1 MTSPVFDPGSLHV
14 RLQWRGGR
22 CVGVRVELR
31 RPNAAAVLRGKPAAE
46 AVRLLPLLYSICGK
60 AQGLAAALALRA
72 ARGETAAPQVDA
84 AVRAEGVR
92 EHLWRLLLDWP
103 LALGQPRAEAL
114 MAAAVRRIGAPD
126 FAAWLAPA
134 LADHCGQLVAA
145 LPAGLGGL
153 RSRLA
158 EALQARQRDLL
169 VGAELGQGEGLPLAP
184 GRGRATVRT
193 ARGALEHELRLAG
206 DDTLA
211 DLVIRAPTDRHFADA
226 KLLESW
232 LAGYEAATVADL
244 HAAAQLV
251 LLALDPCVPW
261 VVAVDDDLWHR

>member
-1 MTSPVFDPGSLHV
+1 MNAPVFDPGSLRV

-22 CVGVRVELR
+22 CAGVHVDLR
-31 RPNAAAVLRGKPAAE
+31 RPNAAAVLRGKRAEE

-60 AQGLAAALALRA
+60 AQGLAAALALGA
-72 ARGETAAPQVDA
+72 ARGGTAVPHVDA

-103 LALGQPRAEAL
+103 PALGQPRAEAL
-114 MAAAVRRIGAPD
+114 MADALRRIGASD
-126 FAAWLAPA
+126 FTSWLESA
-134 LADHCGQLVAA
+134 LAGHCRQLVAA

-153 RSRLA
+153 RPRLA
-158 EALQARQRDLL
+158 DALQARQRDLL
-169 VGAELGQGEGLPLAP
+169 AGAELGRGEALPLAP
-184 GRGRATVRT
+184 GSGRATVRT
-193 ARGALEHELRLAG
+193 ARGDLQHELRLAG

-211 DLVIRAPTDRHFADA
+211 DLIIRAPTDRHFADA
-226 KLLESW
+226 RLLESW
-232 LAGYEAATVADL
+232 LLDHEAATAADL

-261 VVAVDDDLWHR
+261 EVAVDEGL